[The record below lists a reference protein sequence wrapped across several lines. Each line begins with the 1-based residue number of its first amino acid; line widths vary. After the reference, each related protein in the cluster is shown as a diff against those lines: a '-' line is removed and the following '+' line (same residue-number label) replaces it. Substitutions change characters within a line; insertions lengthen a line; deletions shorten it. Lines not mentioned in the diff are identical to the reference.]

1 MSNNSEDSTSE
12 YTYLNANHPSNLRYL
27 TDFYSERATDHSRIV
42 YLFRNTGISIKILV
56 HTKISTSTFKALLW
70 TWMRD
75 QRSDRMASEGG
86 EVEIVVIKRNDKVD
100 EEED

>member
-1 MSNNSEDSTSE
+1 MCTNSIDPPAE
-12 YTYLNANHPSNLRYL
+12 YTYINANHPSNLRYL

-56 HTKISTSTFKALLW
+56 HKKIPTSTFKALLW

-75 QRSDRMASEGG
+75 QRSDSMASETG
-86 EVEIVVIKRNDKVD
+86 EVEIVVVKRNDKVD
-100 EEED
+100 EEEE